1 MFMSME
7 CTCVKVLE
15 EVNKFMIVVHLP
27 EEHQAM
33 SLWQSA
39 FYVIKLV
46 DRVWPF
52 VTHSLVILNWS
63 KIVSKSILKWK
74 RKHLL

>member
-1 MFMSME
+1 MKESLKYSFLFQNTVSQTREMSMSME

-33 SLWQSA
+33 CL
-39 FYVIKLV
+39 
-46 DRVWPF
+46 
-52 VTHSLVILNWS
+52 
-63 KIVSKSILKWK
+63 
-74 RKHLL
+74 